1 MTRTSGEQ
9 YEKDNLYRAERSRA
23 ASAQGRDIGDI
34 PPIINPAR
42 RKYCRKSFQA
52 FCEQYHADLFHRA
65 WSPDHIKAIERIESA
80 VLNGGQFAFAMP
92 RGSGKTT
99 LCYIACEWAL
109 IYAHRSFVVL
119 IGAEATA
126 SLELLD
132 AIRTDMENNEKLLED
147 FPEVVFP
154 IHSLQGISHRCN
166 GQTCNGERTQM
177 TWTSD
182 RVVLPTIK
190 GSKASGATLRVT
202 GITGRLR
209 GMQSKTP
216 DGHSIRPDLVIVDDP
231 QTDDSA
237 RSVSQNDYR
246 ERLLAGAVLG
256 LAGPGESIA
265 AMMPCTI
272 IRYGDMA
279 ERILDRDRHPEW
291 RGEKTK
297 LVYQWPKNTKLWEEY
312 SDIWAAELRNDGNG
326 AVATEFYRDNR
337 LEMDEGAIVGWEARY
352 LDSELSAIQHAWNLK
367 LKIGEEAFD
376 SEYQNSPFDTESAA
390 GITIT
395 SDDITHKTIEV
406 KRGVVPA
413 EFDRVVGFI
422 DISQKCLWW
431 CVAAF
436 GRGFTGSIIDYGIY
450 PEQGT
455 RYSRLSS
462 IKKTLQQRHRGHGI
476 EGAIKAGLE
485 GCVNHMCQRWPQES
499 GGDLQ
504 PEKIL
509 IDEGDGEH
517 TEVVRAFCR
526 RSTHAGALMPSKG
539 RGVKASGKPLCQGKA
554 PKGQRYGL
562 YWKTVKNRDNTKSVH
577 VDVNYWKT
585 FIMRRF
591 EVASGDSGS
600 LSLYQQKPRH
610 HQMLADQLTAETPKE
625 MEDIGTGNRVIEW
638 TNPQYRDNHFF
649 DCVVGCYAAASMIG
663 CRLSAQEPVVP
674 ASRKRKKV
682 AYL

>member
-1 MTRTSGEQ
+1 MPRTSGEQ

-297 LVYQWPKNTKLWEEY
+297 LVYHHSVL
-312 SDIWAAELRNDGNG
+312 
-326 AVATEFYRDNR
+326 
-337 LEMDEGAIVGWEARY
+337 
-352 LDSELSAIQHAWNLK
+352 LS
-367 LKIGEEAFD
+367 
-376 SEYQNSPFDTESAA
+376 
-390 GITIT
+390 
-395 SDDITHKTIEV
+395 
-406 KRGVVPA
+406 
-413 EFDRVVGFI
+413 
-422 DISQKCLWW
+422 
-431 CVAAF
+431 
-436 GRGFTGSIIDYGIY
+436 
-450 PEQGT
+450 
-455 RYSRLSS
+455 
-462 IKKTLQQRHRGHGI
+462 
-476 EGAIKAGLE
+476 
-485 GCVNHMCQRWPQES
+485 
-499 GGDLQ
+499 
-504 PEKIL
+504 
-509 IDEGDGEH
+509 
-517 TEVVRAFCR
+517 
-526 RSTHAGALMPSKG
+526 
-539 RGVKASGKPLCQGKA
+539 
-554 PKGQRYGL
+554 
-562 YWKTVKNRDNTKSVH
+562 
-577 VDVNYWKT
+577 
-585 FIMRRF
+585 
-591 EVASGDSGS
+591 
-600 LSLYQQKPRH
+600 
-610 HQMLADQLTAETPKE
+610 
-625 MEDIGTGNRVIEW
+625 
-638 TNPQYRDNHFF
+638 
-649 DCVVGCYAAASMIG
+649 
-663 CRLSAQEPVVP
+663 
-674 ASRKRKKV
+674 
-682 AYL
+682 